1 MALMSIKEK
10 IHEMEIHHKEQ
21 HHEEKKFEKKEDKLY
36 KQPIKTRQF

>member
-1 MALMSIKEK
+1 MSIKEK

>member
-1 MALMSIKEK
+1 MALRSIKEK

-36 KQPIKTRQF
+36 K

>member
-21 HHEEKKFEKKEDKLY
+21 HHEEKIFEKKEDKLY
-36 KQPIKTRQF
+36 K

>member
-36 KQPIKTRQF
+36 K

>member
-1 MALMSIKEK
+1 MALLSIKEK

-36 KQPIKTRQF
+36 K

>member
-21 HHEEKKFEKKEDKLY
+21 RHEEKKFEKKEDKLY
-36 KQPIKTRQF
+36 K

>member
-21 HHEEKKFEKKEDKLY
+21 HHEEKKFEKKEDKLD
-36 KQPIKTRQF
+36 K

>member
-21 HHEEKKFEKKEDKLY
+21 RHEEKKFEKKEDKLY